1 MRGLRVLQLL
11 RQRDY
16 GLLWWSALISGI
28 GNFIL
33 IAALPYYVYSISGST
48 LASGATFISETVP
61 MVLFSSIG
69 GIFADRWERK
79 RVIIASDWVR
89 GLVLLPLLF
98 VHSTSSL
105 WIVYIV
111 GFLGA
116 SVAHFVG
123 PFGNA
128 ALPHIVTESELPTAN
143 AAFSAGGFLAVLVG
157 SSLGALLLQHVGLGG
172 VVVADATTFVVSA
185 LLISLIRAEFE
196 GRAPD
201 VSGLPNAGTRLG
213 RVWSDWLLGV
223 RFVLDQRWI
232 SLVFLVMMLVFLGN
246 SMVAVCLAPFVRHV
260 LHGSAQIYAW
270 TLTAQ
275 GLGGIVASVFIG
287 SVTKR
292 VSPERMLAWSILS
305 LGLLDVVIA
314 VAQSVPVTL
323 VVALIA
329 GVAVLFGVAGMNTLV
344 QARVPD
350 NLRGR
355 VSGAFLTT
363 SALASLVGSL
373 IASVWADRIGIR
385 FMLGIGGAIFVLAG
399 LAALNLLVP
408 LMRRSRNR
416 EASPE
421 LAADS
426 YKSVRG

>member
-1 MRGLRVLQLL
+1 MLQLL
-11 RQRDY
+11 RQRNY
-16 GLLWWSALISGI
+16 ALLWWSALISGI

-79 RVIIASDWVR
+79 RVIISSDWLR
-89 GLVLLPLLF
+89 GLVLLPMLF

-111 GFLGA
+111 AFLGA
-116 SVAHFVG
+116 SVANFVG

-128 ALPHIVTESELPTAN
+128 ALPHIVTEQELPTAN

-157 SSLGALLLQHVGLGG
+157 SSLGAALLQRVGLGG
-172 VVVADATTFVVSA
+172 VVLADTATFAVSG
-185 LLISLIRAEFE
+185 LLTSLIGAAFE
-196 GRAPD
+196 GRAAGVAELENP
-201 VSGLPNAGTRLG
+201 GTRLG
-213 RVWSDWLLGV
+213 KVWSEWLLGI
-223 RFVLDQRWI
+223 RFVIGQRWI
-232 SLVFLVMMLVFLGN
+232 STVFLVMMLVFLGN

-275 GLGGIVASVFIG
+275 GIGGVVASVFIG
-287 SVTKR
+287 SLTKR
-292 VSPERMLAWSILS
+292 IPPERMLAWSIVS
-305 LGLLDVVIA
+305 LGFLDLVIA
-314 VAQSVPVTL
+314 LAQNIAVTL
-323 VVALIA
+323 GIAFIA

-344 QARVPD
+344 QAKVPD
-350 NLRGR
+350 SLRGR
-355 VSGAFLTT
+355 VSGAFLTA
-363 SALASLVGSL
+363 SALMSLLGSL

-385 FMLGIGGAIFVLAG
+385 LMLGIGGAVFVVAG
-399 LAALNLLVP
+399 VTAFVVLVP
-408 LMRRSRNR
+408 LMRRMKQR
-416 EASPE
+416 EVATEAGFAS
-421 LAADS
+421 
-426 YKSVRG
+426 

>member
-1 MRGLRVLQLL
+1 MLSLL
-11 RQRDY
+11 RQRNY
-16 GLLWWSALISGI
+16 ALLWWSAFISGI

-61 MVLFSSIG
+61 MVLFGSIG

-79 RVIIASDWVR
+79 RVIIASDWLR

-128 ALPHIVTESELPTAN
+128 ALPHIVAEHELPTAN

-157 SSLGALLLQHVGLGG
+157 SSLGALLLQHVGLHG
-172 VVVADATTFVVSA
+172 VVVADAATFAVSGI
-185 LLISLIRAEFE
+185 LISLIGAAFE
-196 GRAPD
+196 GKATGVSEQQAP
-201 VSGLPNAGTRLG
+201 STRLG
-213 RVWSDWLLGV
+213 KVWNEWVLGI
-223 RFVLDQRWI
+223 RFVVGQRWI
-232 SLVFLVMMLVFLGN
+232 AAVFLVMMLVFLGN
-246 SMVAVCLAPFVRHV
+246 SMVAVCIAPFVRHV

-275 GLGGIVASVFIG
+275 GIGGVLASVFIG

-292 VSPERMLAWSILS
+292 IPPDRMLAWSILS
-305 LGLLDVVIA
+305 LGLLDLVIA
-314 VAQSVPVTL
+314 VAQSIPITL
-323 VVALIA
+323 GIALIA

-344 QARVPD
+344 QAKVPD
-350 NLRGR
+350 SLRGR
-355 VSGAFLTT
+355 VSGAFLTA
-363 SALASLVGSL
+363 SALMSLLGSI

-385 FMLGIGGAIFVLAG
+385 LMLGIGGLVFVVAG
-399 LAALNLLVP
+399 VTAFVVLVP
-408 LMRRSRNR
+408 LMRSMKQR
-416 EASPE
+416 EVSSEAGLAS
-421 LAADS
+421 
-426 YKSVRG
+426 